1 MTLTEEIYMLIPI
14 DSEDTVDKLLRLFKI
29 RNTEI
34 NPQIYSLIINNTV
47 PEMLNMVEEKTS
59 QYQMDYHRRENNIEK
74 GNTTRKKIKKV
85 IVPKEELFPNH
96 NQNPLSAFQDTDKN
110 PISIQRA
117 IDRLNQQY
125 SSNSLQDKGYEYG
138 LSDW

>member
-1 MTLTEEIYMLIPI
+1 
-14 DSEDTVDKLLRLFKI
+14 
-29 RNTEI
+29 
-34 NPQIYSLIINNTV
+34 
-47 PEMLNMVEEKTS
+47 MLNMVEEKTS

-117 IDRLNQQY
+117 IDRLNQQS